1 MRTELRHACL
11 HASSPHNWPVR
22 IATSRTYRLGTEGE
36 RALASEKSVPAWYR
50 TILGLIR
57 GETAASVVRE
67 SMNTEPAKQVFA
79 WIDEL
84 ETMGFIELVVPT
96 APPVEAPDPRLE
108 QAA

>member
-1 MRTELRHACL
+1 M
-11 HASSPHNWPVR
+11 R
-22 IATSRTYRLGTEGE
+22 IATNRTYRLAAAGV

-50 TILGLIR
+50 TLLGLIQ

-67 SMNTEPAKQVFA
+67 SMNTQPAKQVLA

-84 ETMGFIELVVPT
+84 ETLGFIELVVL
-96 APPVEAPDPRLE
+96 APPVDAPERSVIDPQPEE